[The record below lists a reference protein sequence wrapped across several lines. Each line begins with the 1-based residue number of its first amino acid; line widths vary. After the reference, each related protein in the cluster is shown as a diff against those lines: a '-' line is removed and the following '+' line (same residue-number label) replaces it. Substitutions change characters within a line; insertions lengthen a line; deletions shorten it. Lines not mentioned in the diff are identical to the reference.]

1 MRVGEENNN
10 AMSKSKPATTPA
22 THLGLKR
29 VPSAPLSRTEWLA
42 RLFPGGLPALW
53 CPLLTHYTG
62 EGALDRA
69 RITAHLTHLAPHVKG
84 FLIPGSTGDGWEMT
98 EREIQELLNHVLD
111 AAAGLKLHVLI
122 GVLKTDDSAVRA
134 SILSTVNLL
143 KDRAHNDRVE
153 DALSQAC
160 VCGFTV
166 CPPSG
171 KNLSQDEIRL
181 ALARVLNMGLPTA
194 LYQLPQ
200 ITQNEISPTVLA
212 ELARRFPNFIWFKDT
227 SGADRVA
234 LSEKNVD
241 GVFLLRGAEGDYVRW
256 LKGAGG
262 PYDGL
267 LLSTANC
274 FARVLHQIIQD
285 VAANRLAAAQETSDR
300 LSRVVQEVFG
310 LVAVVKAGNAF
321 ANANKAIDHFFAHG
335 PGAAKVDPPRLH
347 AGSRLPVEVIRATGE
362 SLARHG
368 FLPAKGYLE

>member
-1 MRVGEENNN
+1 MKRI
-10 AMSKSKPATTPA
+10 PAPPVDRA
-22 THLGLKR
+22 Q
-29 VPSAPLSRTEWLA
+29 WLA
-42 RLFPGGLPALW
+42 RLFPGGMPPLW

-62 EGALDRA
+62 EGSLDHA
-69 RITAHLTHLAPHVKG
+69 RITAHLTHLAPQVKG
-84 FLIPGSTGDGWEMT
+84 FLIPGSTGDGWEMN
-98 EREIQELLNHVLD
+98 EREIQELLNVVLS
-111 AAAGLKLHVLI
+111 AAAKLKLHVLI

-134 SILSTVNLL
+134 SILSTVDLL

-153 DALSQAC
+153 VALSQAR

-166 CPPSG
+166 CPPRG
-171 KNLSQDEIRL
+171 KNLSQAEIRL

-274 FARVLHQIIQD
+274 FARELHQIIQD
-285 VAANRLAAAQETSDR
+285 VAANRLPAARETSDR
-300 LSRVVQEVFG
+300 VNRVVQEVFG
-310 LVAVVKAGNAF
+310 LVAGVKAGNAF
-321 ANANKAIDHFFAHG
+321 ANANKAMDHYFAHG
-335 PGAAKVDPPRLH
+335 PGAANVAPPRLH
-347 AGSRLPVEVIRATGE
+347 AGSCLPVEVIRATGE
-362 SLARHG
+362 SLTRHG
-368 FLPAKGYLE
+368 FMPAKGYLE